1 MADWKGT
8 GIGETGDLD
17 RAAETVIGRS
27 SNKNVVRGKAT
38 RAQLIEIGT
47 RLFAS
52 RGYEGTSIE
61 AVLLE
66 AGVSRGS
73 LYHHFASKEALF
85 EAVLV
90 NVGERVGAQNLE
102 AVSTATGPADALRIS
117 SRAWIRTA
125 GDPAV
130 SRILLIDAPSV
141 IGWERWRALDEP
153 ALGMIKTA
161 LQAVAEEGPMQPGL
175 VDSFA
180 HVLLASLNEV
190 ALLVAQSEDPEAAM
204 RSGAQVIDQLLDTVL
219 GS

>member
-1 MADWKGT
+1 VT
-8 GIGETGDLD
+8 D
-17 RAAETVIGRS
+17 RSG
-27 SNKNVVRGKAT
+27 NKNVVRGEAT
-38 RAQLIEIGT
+38 RARLIEIGT

-61 AVLLE
+61 AVLQE
-66 AGVSRGS
+66 ADVSRGS

-90 NVGERVGAQNLE
+90 DVGERVGARNTE
-102 AVSTATGPADALRIS
+102 AVLAATGPAEALRIGS
-117 SRAWIRTA
+117 LAWIRTA

-153 ALGMIKTA
+153 ALGMIRAA
-161 LQAVAEEGPMQPGL
+161 LQAVADEGRMQPAL
-175 VDSFA
+175 VDTFA
-180 HVLLASLNEV
+180 HVLVASLNEV

-204 RSGAQVIDQLLDTVL
+204 RSGAQVIDHLLHTML
-219 GS
+219 GP

>member
-1 MADWKGT
+1 MASWKGI
-8 GIGETGDLD
+8 GIGEPGDLD
-17 RAAETVIGRS
+17 RGAETVIGRS
-27 SNKNVVRGKAT
+27 TNKNVVRGKAT
-38 RAQLIEIGT
+38 RARLIEIGT

-90 NVGERVGAQNLE
+90 DVGERVGVQNLE
-102 AVSTATGPADALRIS
+102 AVSTATGPADGLRII

-161 LQAVAEEGPMQPGL
+161 LQAVAEEGRMQPGL

-204 RSGAQVIDQLLDTVL
+204 RSGAQVIEQLLDTVL